1 MQKREAD
8 CVLHDFVF
16 TSGQQL
22 PELRIHYT
30 TVGERRLN
38 AFGRTTNAVL
48 LLHPTTATS
57 MHFFTPSFADQ
68 LFRAGQALDASKYFL
83 IVPDGIG
90 RGGSSKP
97 SDGLQSRFPVYG
109 YRDLVEA
116 QYRLVTEGL
125 GIDHLMVIL
134 GSSMGGM
141 HAWLW
146 AEQYPAMMDAIVP
159 IACSPVAVTGR
170 NYLWRQLIIEAIKH
184 DPEYQEGRY
193 TSQPRSFQRVL
204 PLSYLF
210 MNSVQTL
217 EAMGRTHAEAK
228 HTYETWVE
236 AARKN
241 YDANDFLYWFQAI
254 DDYDPEAKLDKII
267 AHVLA
272 INFAGD
278 LLNPVELGAL
288 ERAFMKV
295 KHGRYVIIPD
305 GPDSNA
311 HLSLTQAKL
320 WASYLQS
327 FLSEL
332 ELNTSR
338 SM

>member
-1 MQKREAD
+1 MQKKEAD
-8 CVLHDFVF
+8 CVLRDFVF

-22 PELRIHYT
+22 PELKIHYT
-30 TVGERRLN
+30 TVGERTLD
-38 AFGRTTNAVL
+38 ASGATTNAVL

-57 MHFFTPSFADQ
+57 THFFTPSFADQ
-68 LFRAGQALDASKYFL
+68 LFHAGQPLDTFKYFL
-83 IVPDGIG
+83 IIPDGIG

-109 YRDLVEA
+109 YRDLVQA

-125 GIDHLMVIL
+125 GLDHLQVIL

-159 IACSPVAVTGR
+159 IACLPVAVTGR
-170 NYLWRQLIIEAIKH
+170 NYLWRHLIIEAIKH
-184 DPEYQEGRY
+184 DPEYHEGRY
-193 TSQPRSFQRVL
+193 TSQPTSFQRVL

-210 MNSVQTL
+210 MHSAQTL
-217 EAMGRTHAEAK
+217 EAMGKTHAAAQ
-228 HTYETWVE
+228 HTFATWVE
-236 AARKN
+236 AARQN
-241 YDANDFLYWFQAI
+241 YDANDFLYWYQAI
-254 DDYDPEAKLDKII
+254 DDYDPEADLANIT

-288 ERAFMKV
+288 ERALTKV

-311 HLSLTQAKL
+311 HMSLSQAKL
-320 WASYLQS
+320 WAPYLQS
-327 FLSEL
+327 FLSGL
-332 ELNTSR
+332 EAQI
-338 SM
+338 

>member
-8 CVLHDFVF
+8 CILHDFVF
-16 TSGQQL
+16 TSGQRL
-22 PELRIHYT
+22 PELKIHYT
-30 TVGERRLN
+30 TFGERTLD
-38 AFGRTTNAVL
+38 AAGRTTNAVL

-57 MHFFTPSFADQ
+57 TYFFTPSFADQ
-68 LFRAGQALDASKYFL
+68 LFHTGQPLDASKYFL
-83 IVPDGIG
+83 IMPDGIG

-109 YRDLVEA
+109 YRDLVQA
-116 QYRLVTEGL
+116 QYRLVTESL
-125 GIDHLMVIL
+125 GIDHLKVIL

-146 AEQYPAMMDAIVP
+146 AEQHPAMMDAIVS
-159 IACSPVAVTGR
+159 IACAPVAVTGR
-170 NYLWRQLIIEAIKH
+170 NYLWRHLIIEAIKH

-193 TSQPRSFQRVL
+193 TAQPHSFQRVL
-204 PLSYLF
+204 PLWHLV
-210 MNSVQTL
+210 MNSAQTL
-217 EAMGRTHAEAK
+217 EAMGKTHAEAQ
-228 HTYETWVE
+228 HTFQTWVD
-236 AARKN
+236 AARKQ

-254 DDYDPEAKLDKII
+254 DDYDPEADLEHIT

-278 LLNPVELGAL
+278 LLNPIELGAL
-288 ERAFMKV
+288 ERAMTKV

-305 GPDSNA
+305 GPDTNG
-311 HLSLTQAKL
+311 HLTQAKL
-320 WASYLQS
+320 WASYVES

-332 ELNTSR
+332 EAQT
-338 SM
+338 

>member
-16 TSGQQL
+16 TNGQQL
-22 PELRIHYT
+22 SELKIHCT
-30 TVGERRLN
+30 IVGERTLDGS
-38 AFGRTTNAVL
+38 GRTTNAVL

-57 MHFFTPSFADQ
+57 THFFTPSFADQ
-68 LFRAGQALDASKYFL
+68 LFHAGQPLDASKYFL
-83 IVPDGIG
+83 IMPDGIG
-90 RGGSSKP
+90 RGDSSKP

-109 YRDLVEA
+109 YRDLVHA

-125 GIDHLMVIL
+125 GIDHLNVIL

-159 IACSPVAVTGR
+159 IACAPMAVTGR
-170 NYLWRQLIIEAIKH
+170 NYLWRHLIIEAIKH
-184 DPEYQEGRY
+184 DPEYHEGRY
-193 TSQPRSFQRVL
+193 TSQPRAWQRVL
-204 PLSYLF
+204 PLSYLL
-210 MNSVQTL
+210 MNSAQTL
-217 EAMGRTHAEAK
+217 EAMGKTHAAAK
-228 HTYETWVE
+228 HNFEAWVE

-241 YDANDFLYWFQAI
+241 YDANDFLYWFQAV
-254 DDYDPEAKLDKII
+254 DDYDPEADLGNIT

-272 INFAGD
+272 INFAVD

-288 ERAFMKV
+288 ERAFTKV

-311 HLSLTQAKL
+311 HLSLVRANL
-320 WASYLQS
+320 WASHLQS
-327 FLSEL
+327 FLAEL
-332 ELNTSR
+332 EPKI
-338 SM
+338 

>member
-1 MQKREAD
+1 MQKKEAD

-16 TSGQQL
+16 TSGQRL
-22 PELRIHYT
+22 TELKIHYT
-30 TVGERRLN
+30 TVGERRLD
-38 AFGRTTNAVL
+38 ASGRTTNAAL

-57 MHFFTPSFADQ
+57 TYFFMPSFADQ
-68 LFRAGQALDASKYFL
+68 FFHAGQPLDATKYFL
-83 IVPDGIG
+83 ILPDGLG

-109 YRDLVEA
+109 YRDLVQA

-125 GIDHLMVIL
+125 GIDHLKVIL
-134 GSSMGGM
+134 GTSMGGM

-146 AEQYPAMMDAIVP
+146 AEQHPAMMEAIVP
-159 IACSPVAVTGR
+159 IACAPVAVTGR
-170 NYLWRQLIIEAIKH
+170 NYLWRHLIIEAIKH

-204 PLSYLF
+204 PLWRLV
-210 MNSVQTL
+210 MNSAQTL
-217 EAMGRTHAEAK
+217 EAMGRTHTEAQ
-228 HTYETWVE
+228 HTFETWVD
-236 AARKN
+236 AARQQ

-254 DDYDPEAKLDKII
+254 DDYDPEADLEHIT

-278 LLNPVELGAL
+278 LLNPIELGAL
-288 ERAFMKV
+288 ERAMTKV
-295 KHGRYVIIPD
+295 KHGRYLIIPD
-305 GPDSNA
+305 GPDSNG
-311 HLSLTQAKL
+311 HLTEAKL
-320 WASYLQS
+320 WASYVQS

-332 ELNTSR
+332 EAQT
-338 SM
+338 